1 MNINATVIGQLFSF
15 FVFVFICYKY
25 IWPPIVKAMDERKEK
40 IAAGLAAAED
50 AQKSLVEAQARSE
63 DLTKD
68 AKQQS
73 LEIISDAKKRANAM
87 IEEAKSD
94 AKLEADRQ
102 IAMARSE
109 IEQEAQ
115 RAKDELRKKCLV
127 WCWQQHR
134 KLLSVKLI
142 TKRIANC
149 LLSCLVNCRC
159 QYG

>member
-1 MNINATVIGQLFSF
+1 MNINATVIGQLISF
-15 FVFVFICYKY
+15 FVFVWICYKY

-50 AQKSLVEAQARSE
+50 AQKSLVDAQARSE

-87 IEEAKSD
+87 IEEAKAD

-109 IEQEAQ
+109 IEQETQ
-115 RAKDELRKKCLV
+115 RAKDELRQKLSALV
-127 WCWQQHR
+127 LAATTQIVEREVDGKAHSDLLD
-134 KLLSVKLI
+134 KLSKQL
-142 TKRIANC
+142 
-149 LLSCLVNCRC
+149 
-159 QYG
+159 

>member
-115 RAKDELRKKCLV
+115 RAKDELRKKMSGLV
-127 WCWQQHR
+127 LAAASQIVEREVDNEAHSELLT
-134 KLLSVKLI
+134 KLSSQL
-142 TKRIANC
+142 
-149 LLSCLVNCRC
+149 
-159 QYG
+159 